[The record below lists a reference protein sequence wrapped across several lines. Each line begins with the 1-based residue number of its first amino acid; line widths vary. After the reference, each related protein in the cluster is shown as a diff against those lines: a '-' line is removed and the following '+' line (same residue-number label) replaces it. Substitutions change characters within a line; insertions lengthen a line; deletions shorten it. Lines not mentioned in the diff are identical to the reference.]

1 MPNIYMENITDH
13 KAFVETNYRKFCFLK
28 GNEFIASEYAIFVI
42 IDLIKRFKI
51 HSILE
56 VGAGIGT
63 IADTVISYCRQ
74 INYSMV
80 YSATEANQFCRE
92 ALKRNLNNFGDLKLY
107 HALDEL
113 PLDEKFDL
121 IIIDGKEDVNLIS
134 QFCKSRSILLVEGD
148 RYDQTKIILSI
159 FPNSK
164 YVNVTTLAKKK
175 EYAPGEKGIYQGG
188 ARIIFLNPDLNK
200 TLFWF
205 KHKVHT
211 FLIRYIRTY

>member
-1 MPNIYMENITDH
+1 MENITDR
-13 KAFVETNYRKFCFLK
+13 KAFVEKNYRKFCFLK

-42 IDLIKRFKI
+42 IDLIKRFKVL
-51 HSILE
+51 SILE
-56 VGAGIGT
+56 LGAGIGT
-63 IADTVISYCRQ
+63 IADTVLSYCRE
-74 INYSMV
+74 INHSMD
-80 YSATEANQFCRE
+80 YSATESNQFCRE
-92 ALKRNLNNFGDLKLY
+92 ALRKNLKNFEDLKLY

-113 PLDEKFDL
+113 PLNAKFDL
-121 IIIDGKEDVNLIS
+121 IIIDGKEDLKLVS
-134 QFCKSRSILLVEGD
+134 QFCKPQSILLVEGD
-148 RYDQTKIILSI
+148 RFDQTKIILSI

-175 EYAPGEKGIYQGG
+175 EYAPGEKGLYQGG